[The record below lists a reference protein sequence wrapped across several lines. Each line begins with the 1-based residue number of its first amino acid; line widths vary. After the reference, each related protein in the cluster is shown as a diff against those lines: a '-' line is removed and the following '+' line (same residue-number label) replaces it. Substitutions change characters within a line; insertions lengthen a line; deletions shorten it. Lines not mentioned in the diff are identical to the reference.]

1 MKVFIHT
8 YTPLRDRDAEHS
20 KQKLLANKLLEYAL
34 KECYRLNLAEQK
46 IGKSPKGKPYFEN
59 IDVKFSKSHT
69 DGMVAVAVS
78 DKEVGVDC
86 QTIKNVSPK
95 LVSRV
100 CNDTEKKFVEA
111 SADIDKAFALVW
123 AKKEALVKLSGEG
136 LSVSLKDIDTSKVTS
151 FLSTDSYAIAAV
163 DEIGSKAEFIFVSEE
178 EIGA

>member
-1 MKVFIHT
+1 MKVFILA
-8 YTPLRDRDAEHS
+8 YIPLPDRDIEHS

-34 KECYRLNLAEQK
+34 RECYGLNLTEQK
-46 IGKSPKGKPYFEN
+46 IRKSPKGKPYFEN

-69 DGMVAVAVS
+69 DRMVAVAVS

-95 LVSRV
+95 LISRV
-100 CNDTEKKFVEA
+100 CNDTEKKFVEE
-111 SADIDKAFALVW
+111 SAHKYKAFTLIW

-136 LSVSLKDIDTSKVTS
+136 LAVSLKDIDTAKVGSYLITEG
-151 FLSTDSYAIAAV
+151 YAIAAA
-163 DEIGSKAEFIFVSEE
+163 DEAGSKAEFIFVSEE